1 MLNFCPWAFLIKVKY
16 MYAYKTVIGDFKYIY
31 QKVNDIKVFK
41 LILLIYKILYKYK
54 SVSY

>member
-1 MLNFCPWAFLIKVKY
+1 